1 MECKPQYPSFWGL
14 GGRWG
19 LVLSACSLLVM
30 GADHILPGTDYP
42 FEDIS
47 VATEFQRSAPI
58 SAIDRA
64 KIARLNA
71 EKNPAL
77 P

>member
-1 MECKPQYPSFWGL
+1 M
-14 GGRWG
+14 G

-30 GADHILPGTDYP
+30 GADPVLPGTDCP

-47 VATEFQRSAPI
+47 VAMEFQRSAPI
-58 SAIDRA
+58 SAIYMA
-64 KIARLNA
+64 KIAHLNA
-71 EKNPAL
+71 EKTAAL